1 MLRRLIDLLLVA
13 AELWR
18 RWRRTEEQQQHAGE
32 VDEIRKSPG
41 DWLDGHFNG
50 VRGDTAVPDNASDA
64 DKANA
69 AKRSRDV

>member
-18 RWRRTEEQQQHAGE
+18 RWRRAEEQQQHAE
-32 VDEIRKSPG
+32 AVDEIRKSPG

-50 VRGDTAVPDNASDA
+50 VRGDSAVPDNASDA
-64 DKANA
+64 DKADA
-69 AKRSRDV
+69 AESPRDV

>member
-1 MLRRLIDLLLVA
+1 MIRRLIDLLLVA

-18 RWRRTEEQQQHAGE
+18 RWRRTEEQNQHSEA

-50 VRGDTAVPDNASDA
+50 VRQSTPMPDDAIDA
-64 DKANA
+64 DKADPA
-69 AKRSRDV
+69 EHPRDV